1 MSASTG
7 KELVYAVGDVHGC
20 YDVLK
25 ALLADI
31 TRDLAERARGRRPIV
46 IFLGDYIDRG
56 PDSEKVVEA
65 MAWLK
70 RRDDLETHLLKGNHE
85 QALLDFLERPE
96 EGAGWLSFGGQETL
110 AAYGVA
116 PPAPYADPAEMIQAR
131 DALLAR
137 MPAAHLRLLE
147 RLELMAAVGD
157 YCFVHA
163 GVRPGTPLAAQTEH
177 DLLWI
182 RQPFLQAEGPHEK
195 VVVHGH
201 TWIDERPQMLGHR
214 LGLDTGAYMTGVL
227 TAVRLD
233 GRDRQVLQA
242 GKPFEGLARR
252 AAEGR
257 LTVA

>member
-1 MSASTG
+1 MTASTG

-20 YDVLK
+20 YELLK

-31 TRDLAERARGRRPIV
+31 TRDLGERARGRRPIL
-46 IFLGDYIDRG
+46 IFLGDYVDRG
-56 PDSEKVVEA
+56 PDSHKVVEA
-65 MAWLK
+65 MVWLQ
-70 RRDDLETHLLKGNHE
+70 RRSDLEVHLLKGNHE
-85 QALLDFLERPE
+85 QALLDFIERPE
-96 EGAGWLSFGGQETL
+96 EGAGWLTYGGQETL
-110 AAYGVA
+110 AAYGVE
-116 PPAPYADPAEMIQAR
+116 PPGPYAEAGAMALAR

-137 MPAAHLRLLE
+137 MPAAHLRLLQ

-163 GVRPGTPLAAQTEH
+163 GVRPGTPLSAQLEH

-182 RQPFLQAEGPHEK
+182 RQPFLEAEGPHEK

-201 TWIDERPQMLGHR
+201 TWIDERPQLLPHR
-214 LGLDTGAYMTGVL
+214 LGLDTGAYVTGVL

-233 GRDRQVLQA
+233 GREQQVMQV
-242 GKPFEGLARR
+242 GKPFEGLASR

-257 LTVA
+257 LTLA